1 MLSFIVVPILQ
12 VLWYKFLNITR
23 VLTVY
28 VLRVS
33 FVNFFVLSV
42 LWFHE
47 NVVLQIS
54 KLNLSL
60 TDTMDYA
67 LQAVNVVD
75 LVSDNKWL

>member
-1 MLSFIVVPILQ
+1 MNL
-12 VLWYKFLNITR
+12 
-23 VLTVY
+23 
-28 VLRVS
+28 
-33 FVNFFVLSV
+33 FVLSV

-47 NVVLQIS
+47 NVVLQIC

-60 TDTMDYA
+60 TGTMDYA

>member
-1 MLSFIVVPILQ
+1 MF
-12 VLWYKFLNITR
+12 YKMSI
-23 VLTVY
+23 
-28 VLRVS
+28 
-33 FVNFFVLSV
+33 VNFFVLSV

-47 NVVLQIS
+47 NVLLQIS

-75 LVSDNKWL
+75 LVGDNKW